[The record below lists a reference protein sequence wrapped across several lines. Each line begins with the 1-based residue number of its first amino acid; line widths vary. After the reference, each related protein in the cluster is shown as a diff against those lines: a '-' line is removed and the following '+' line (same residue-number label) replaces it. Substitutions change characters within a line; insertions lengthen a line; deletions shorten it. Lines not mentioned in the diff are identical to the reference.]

1 MIQIS
6 TLSALPDPM
15 MALVFAAVFVSL
27 FAMVGFW
34 NQMQVALGKRKNE
47 QPFIISMEERFVSQA
62 DHHKHANYVEGK
74 LVTAAMSRKQIHET
88 QEEQGTRIARLEEQN
103 KSQTHTLELLS
114 ADFREFSKEQRAVNT
129 QLLKRS

>member
-1 MIQIS
+1 
-6 TLSALPDPM
+6 M

-27 FAMVGFW
+27 FAMIGFW
-34 NQMQVALGKRKNE
+34 NQMQVALGKRKIE
-47 QPFIISMEERFVSQA
+47 QPFIVSMEKRFVSHD
-62 DHHKHANYVEGK
+62 DHQKHANYVEGK

-88 QEEQGTRIARLEEQN
+88 QEHQGTRIARLEEQN
-103 KSQTHTLELLS
+103 KSQTNTLELLS